1 MNQLSKIQEGWL
13 AFAQKSQTVR
23 ESLQAKELKL
33 QALCNTDSNDYNT
46 IDGIITTYDKELKV
60 LIAERMQ
67 FTKMIETNLIEPAMA
82 FEKRAKEY
90 QGYTKLKEASLQ
102 LRKAAEAQAQASKAI
117 EQEKGEFRTH
127 VMNEWKRIETDY
139 VIALSNETNAMY
151 AECLKNKEPKPQL
164 HLLFNRMEQVSKPA
178 PAKFTPQHLSR
189 EQMTEIY
196 NSIAK
201 IDFSAR
207 LQESKANA
215 QALFDNHYA
224 AALANSE
231 AAIEQM
237 KKDAALKEAKIK
249 NDADKAM
256 AVNTLVAKAEVSMA
270 VIEAPK
276 IKRELQPVI
285 VENTQW
291 ALNVMMQ
298 FVRLEADLWKHVRV
312 KSFANLSIEQ
322 MAKALAKH
330 HSDTGEV
337 IDGLTFKEIEK

>member
-1 MNQLSKIQEGWL
+1 MNELTKIQQGWL

-46 IDGIITTYDKELKV
+46 IDGIITKYKKDLDELV
-60 LIAERMQ
+60 SERLI
-67 FTKMIETNLIEPAMA
+67 FTKLIERDLIKPAMA
-82 FEKRAKEY
+82 FEKRAEIYEPYK
-90 QGYTKLKEASLQ
+90 QLIAKRLKIKQELN
-102 LRKAAEAQAQASKAI
+102 AQAQASKAI
-117 EQEKGEFRTH
+117 EQEKGDFRTH
-127 VMNEWKRIETDY
+127 VLNEWKRIETDY

-151 AECLKNKEPKPQL
+151 AECLKNKEEKPQL
-164 HLLFNRMEQVSKPA
+164 HLLFNRMEQVLKPA

-201 IDFSAR
+201 IDFAAR

-249 NDADKAM
+249 NDAEKAM

-276 IKRELQPVI
+276 IKRELQPI
-285 VENTQW
+285 ILENTQW

-330 HSDTGEV
+330 HSDTGEI

>member
-23 ESLQAKELKL
+23 ENLQAKELKL
-33 QALCNTDSNDYNT
+33 QALCQTDSKDYNT
-46 IDGIITTYDKELKV
+46 IDGIIATYDKELKV

-82 FEKRAKEY
+82 FEKRAKDY
-90 QGYTKLKEASLQ
+90 QGYTRLKEASLQ
-102 LRKAAEAQAQASKAI
+102 LRKAAESEAKTTKAI
-117 EQEKGEFRTH
+117 EQEKADFRTH

-139 VIALSNETNAMY
+139 VLSLSNETNAMY
-151 AECLKNKEPKPQL
+151 AECLNAKIKEPKL
-164 HLLFNRMEQVSKPA
+164 HMLFNRMDELAKPA

-196 NSIAK
+196 SSIAK
-201 IDFSAR
+201 IDFAAR
-207 LQESKANA
+207 LQESKDNA
-215 QALFDNHYA
+215 KALFDNHYQ

-237 KKDAALKEAKIK
+237 KKDAAAKEAKIK
-249 NDADKAM
+249 HDAEKAM

-270 VIEAPK
+270 TIEAPK

-298 FVRLEADLWKHVRV
+298 FVRLESDLWKHVRV

-337 IDGLTFKEIEK
+337 IDGLSFREIEK